1 MKSCYKYSNEKFI
14 KENGHMVSEDLIQ
27 RQFLLEEGGVYGK
40 GVERNFI

>member
-14 KENGHMVSEDLIQ
+14 KEYEMVSEDLIQ